1 MEKNTRRQYSAGFK
15 ERVIQ
20 RIQEGER
27 AKPLSMELLI
37 PRSVLY
43 RWREEAA
50 IRPGGKNHARE
61 KARKEGET
69 EALEARIGELEA
81 ALGRKT
87 LEMDF
92 FQGALRRFEASG
104 AMVEGTGAKTSRPK
118 SAAGWNRKA
127 D

>member
-1 MEKNTRRQYSAGFK
+1 MGKNRRRQYSAGFK

-50 IRPGGKNHARE
+50 LRPGGKKHVRE

-69 EALEARIGELEA
+69 AALEARIGELDA

-87 LEMDF
+87 LEADF
-92 FQGALRRFEASG
+92 FQGALRRFETSG
-104 AMVEGTGAKTSRPK
+104 AMGERTGGKTSRPK
-118 SAAGWNRKA
+118 
-127 D
+127 